1 MLLNIRGTHGS
12 GKTYISHK
20 LMDTFETAAVVEPEY
35 VRGKHFVKTNCHII
49 GKNADL
55 FIVGRYKSGM
65 DGIFPQEIVE
75 DMIKYWAPKG
85 HVIWENIVVS
95 ANIGRWAE
103 LSRKLEPI
111 NHNIWLFLDTPLQV
125 CIDRVMSRRAQAA
138 QDGFNHR
145 QDDAEVKLDV
155 LAGHWRRVRRAAA
168 RAYLEGIDVRWVDH
182 TCAYEQVFRLLVE
195 EGGWEPSGTNAG
207 IYAVSGNPLK
217 TWEPTPDEVE
227 YVLKTS
233 KLPWGDPDEMTK
245 VDYVSPAKSYKK
257 LKVDA
262 LGAPVFKWG
271 TNEEI
276 TAEKILRPSRA
287 TDIFGVEIKSWP
299 GTISTVAET
308 GE

>member
-20 LMDTFETAAVVEPEY
+20 LMETFKMTEVVEPEY

-49 GKNADL
+49 GEHQDL

-75 DMIKYWAPKG
+75 DMIEYWAPKG

-95 ANIGRWAE
+95 ANIGRWAA
-103 LSRKLEPI
+103 LSSRLEPI

-138 QDGFNHR
+138 DDGFNHR

-155 LAGHWRRVRRAAA
+155 LSGHWRRVRRAAA

-182 TCAYEQVFRLLVE
+182 TCAYEQVLKLLVL
-195 EGGWEPSGTNAG
+195 EGGWNPQALRLSELGT
-207 IYAVSGNPLK
+207 SPTLER
-217 TWEPTPDEVE
+217 WSPTPEEVE

-233 KLPWGDPDEMTK
+233 KLPWGDPEEMTK
-245 VDYVSPAKSYKK
+245 VDYVSPVKSYRR

-262 LGAPVFKWG
+262 LGSRVFKWG
-271 TNEEI
+271 TSEEI
-276 TAEKILRPSRA
+276 TNEKILRPSRA
-287 TDIFGVEIKSWP
+287 TDVFDIEIQSWP
-299 GTISTVAET
+299 GTISSGA
-308 GE
+308 